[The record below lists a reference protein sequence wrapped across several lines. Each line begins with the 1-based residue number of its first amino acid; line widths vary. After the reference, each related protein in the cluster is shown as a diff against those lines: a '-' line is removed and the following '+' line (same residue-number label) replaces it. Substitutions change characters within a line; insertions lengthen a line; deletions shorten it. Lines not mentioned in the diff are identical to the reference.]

1 MNLKWYRF
9 QRDGTTTFLHEG
21 KGVDDSP
28 GLEALQ
34 KAVGGH
40 IERVPDYFMVFRED
54 VGNPNYHRPYE
65 LTLYDA
71 DNEKEI
77 VGQLVQVFVN
87 EDSKMPLYGIT
98 ERVQA
103 MQYVTDNLSPLSFIM
118 QPHDFIL
125 GDVVVCL
132 TDVQESDPEPYPDWM
147 KGMNEEEYAEWAES
161 WQEHSNTQPPS
172 DENED

>member
-1 MNLKWYRF
+1 MNLRWYRV

-34 KAVGGH
+34 EAVGGL

-54 VGNPNYHRPYE
+54 VGNPNYHRPHE
-65 LTLYDA
+65 LMLYDA
-71 DNEKEI
+71 DHEKEI
-77 VGQLVQVFVN
+77 VGKLVQVFVN
-87 EDSKMPLYGIT
+87 EESKMPLYGIT

-103 MQYVTDNLSPLSFIM
+103 MQYVTDNVSPLSFIM
-118 QPHDFIL
+118 HPHDFIL

-132 TDVQESDPEPYPDWM
+132 TDVQESEPEPYPDWM
-147 KGMNEEEYAEWAES
+147 KGMDEEEYEAWAS
-161 WQEHSNTQPPS
+161 TWNNSKTHTPS